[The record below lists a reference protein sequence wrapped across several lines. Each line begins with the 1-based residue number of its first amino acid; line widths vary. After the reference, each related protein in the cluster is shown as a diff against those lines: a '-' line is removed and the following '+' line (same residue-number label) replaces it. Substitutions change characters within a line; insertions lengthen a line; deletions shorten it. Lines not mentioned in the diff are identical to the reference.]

1 MKYKTKR
8 GVKYGM
14 RRNNENIT
22 RPNQWTGSP
31 QQEKFLMTYLDP
43 KSETFANA
51 YQSAVAVGYSKDYAR
66 ILAMPSTN
74 SMWLQEARDIIKLGP
89 EHLTQAI
96 QAEALDQSNKASDR
110 LKALEMIAKMQGLFV
125 EKKVVLNLNIEDALR
140 ELK

>member
-1 MKYKTKR
+1 MKTKK

-14 RRNNENIT
+14 RKDNKGLSRS
-22 RPNQWTGSP
+22 NQWTGSP
-31 QQEKFLMTYLDP
+31 QQEKFLMAYLDP

-51 YQSAVAVGYSKDYAR
+51 YKSAVEVGYSKDYAR
-66 ILAMPSTN
+66 VLAMPSTN
-74 SMWLQEARDIIKLGP
+74 SLWLQEARDIIKLGP

-96 QAEALDQSNKASDR
+96 QAEALNMNSKPSDR

-125 EKKVVLNLNIEDALR
+125 DKKVVLNLNIEDAIR